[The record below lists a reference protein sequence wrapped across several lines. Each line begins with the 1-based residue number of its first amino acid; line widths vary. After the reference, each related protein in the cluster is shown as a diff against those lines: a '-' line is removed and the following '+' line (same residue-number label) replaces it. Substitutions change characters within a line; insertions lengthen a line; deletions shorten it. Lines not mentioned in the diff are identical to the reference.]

1 MVNQIDI
8 IENGVYST
16 ISSLSL
22 RGSPRTTTTVTTSF
36 VGTATYTHRITIQH
50 QTTTAMFNSY
60 NNSNYTSS
68 DSPTND
74 LPPPLPPNAN
84 DTYNDGAHPHHE
96 DVTASSSNNND
107 PYDASYTTTN
117 DTHAY
122 NNTTSSTS
130 PKKSSPP
137 PPTSANKSSS
147 HNIKRKRKPCAYP
160 NCTNKAVTGL
170 FCRRHGERC
179 GVEGC
184 ETAVYVR
191 GRCKKHSGHESVV

>member
-1 MVNQIDI
+1 
-8 IENGVYST
+8 
-16 ISSLSL
+16 
-22 RGSPRTTTTVTTSF
+22 
-36 VGTATYTHRITIQH
+36 
-50 QTTTAMFNSY
+50 MFNSY

-96 DVTASSSNNND
+96 DVTASSSNNNNNNDD

-137 PPTSANKSSS
+137 PHTSANKSSS